1 MKGKVNKQK
10 KKQKQKSRL
19 VKKNS
24 CRLDVCL
31 ANLVYLFHPK
41 LSQFFFITKMSSIF
55 FFLGGESARGANQVA
70 YFSIA
75 LIEISRK

>member
-41 LSQFFFITKMSSIF
+41 LSQFFFYNKDVLNF